1 MRKPAGQVTRQI
13 KGCKRFLLNVFAY
26 QMFAYQIPFKNYVNS
41 LGGRGDCPKNDK
53 VLHRR
58 RGPRLKGDVNPR
70 KKILFR
76 QSDWNYPINCNDTT
90 LSTFCVEN
98 MQISRNYDFLNFT
111 EGRLIFSSK
120 SVTFLDVTREV
131 QAKCDMVRRGSN
143 FLNFWVTYFLNDP

>member
-1 MRKPAGQVTRQI
+1 M
-13 KGCKRFLLNVFAY
+13 
-26 QMFAYQIPFKNYVNS
+26 
-41 LGGRGDCPKNDK
+41 
-53 VLHRR
+53 LHRR
-58 RGPRLKGDVNPR
+58 RGPRLKGDFNPR

-143 FLNFWVTYFLNDP
+143 FLNF